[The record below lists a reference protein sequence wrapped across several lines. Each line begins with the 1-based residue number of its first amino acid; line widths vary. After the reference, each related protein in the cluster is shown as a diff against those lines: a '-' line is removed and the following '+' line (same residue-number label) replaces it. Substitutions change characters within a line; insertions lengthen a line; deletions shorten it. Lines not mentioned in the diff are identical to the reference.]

1 MPLIKKALRRRGF
14 AKFLARASLLLFFP
28 VPIRA
33 APVLHPP
40 CFAND
45 ALPIVAATD
54 STGPMLTPWLQKLSD
69 SLHAD
74 VGVAYRDLHTGRK
87 FFFNEKM
94 MMHAASTMKVPVM
107 IEVFR
112 QAQAGKFRLEDSLLV
127 KNEFAS
133 IVDGSLYALDLGDDS
148 DELLYQAIGRKA
160 TIHSL
165 VEAMITVSSNLATNM
180 LIELVAA
187 PNIMNTLAQLGVH
200 NMKVLRGVEDGKAF
214 ERGLN
219 NRTDAHDLML
229 TLEALAQ
236 NRAASPA
243 SCREMIEI
251 LKRQKFRECIPAGLP
266 PGVVAGNKTG
276 SITAIDHDAAIIFP
290 PGRQPCLMV
299 VLTRGMPDHE
309 RAHDTI
315 AHIARRLYEDL
326 ILRHD

>member
-1 MPLIKKALRRRGF
+1 
-14 AKFLARASLLLFFP
+14 
-28 VPIRA
+28 
-33 APVLHPP
+33 
-40 CFAND
+40 
-45 ALPIVAATD
+45 
-54 STGPMLTPWLQKLSD
+54 MLTPWLQKLSD

-74 VGVAYRDLHTGRK
+74 ISVACRDLHTGRE

-94 MMHAASTMKVPVM
+94 VMHAASTMKVPVM

-133 IVDGSLYALDLGDDS
+133 IVDGSPYALDLGDDS
-148 DELLYQAIGRKA
+148 DESLYQAIGRKA
-160 TIHSL
+160 TIQSL

-187 PNIMNTLAQLGVH
+187 QSIMNTLAQLGVH
-200 NMKVLRGVEDGKAF
+200 NMKVLRGVEDGKAY

-219 NRTDAHDLML
+219 NRTDAYDLML

-236 NRAASPA
+236 NRAAPAA

-251 LKRQKFRECIPAGLP
+251 LKRQKFRESIPAGLP
-266 PGVVAGNKTG
+266 AGVVAGNKTG

-309 RAHDTI
+309 RAHETI

-326 ILRHD
+326 VLRND